1 MYTVL
6 QYILT
11 CLDQCT
17 VGIGYP
23 CTVQES
29 SNLSPSV
36 RFKVLSPIICA
47 LGGTKYISFKLKYK
61 QTLIN
66 ISVHLTNILYT

>member
-6 QYILT
+6 HYILT

-36 RFKVLSPIICA
+36 RFKVLAPIICA

-61 QTLIN
+61 P
-66 ISVHLTNILYT
+66 